1 MDALAPSDSPAGSLG
16 HCFRVGAG
24 LVWNDCKQGLRKH
37 LAGNTR
43 RDQLL
48 RAGGALFGLTFLAA
62 LHLAAYSLLM
72 YAGAGYIGAPAAAD
86 SHGMRDLLR
95 GVGTAVWC
103 FLLFVMMSGGLV
115 RALVV
120 LHEQDDSSLLL
131 SSPVS
136 PRAILAAR
144 LFGNALQS
152 CLVDGFIIIPWI
164 NVMVFVFGKWPCL
177 WGYAVWFAL
186 AIIVTCLDGLF
197 SFGLI
202 AWLGLRRARFLSQ
215 AVPFLLIFGVTFF
228 AGTLSVSVAEM
239 HVGEQRQMPPEMQAY
254 FIALSHTPLVWINR
268 AAGGNPLFLA
278 MIFSA
283 AGALAMITLRLT
295 ERAFVEG
302 TQHLAEDAGSA
313 PPGTAEAPFRAGV
326 LRLEVGKNLRLI
338 ARTPMMTVQCLA
350 QSLMP
355 IGIACVLGREDVARA
370 VAFFVIFAAG
380 VLAGMFTIAAGTV
393 EECDDLLAMSP
404 NRALV
409 FRLGKMLSGCLGP
422 LGVALL
428 AGIGLLLDGEPLL
441 AAAVWFGGIP
451 LGLASSVA
459 GETFATPVKPGT
471 RPKLLADP
479 IMMIPLLGMQIVS
492 GLVAGLTVFAAA
504 FSWPLLLLSLV
515 AGYLV
520 LVLAMGLAQ
529 LRKPLF

>member
-1 MDALAPSDSPAGSLG
+1 MFAFAPSVSPAVSWAHSL
-16 HCFRVGAG
+16 RVCTS

-43 RDQLL
+43 RDQWL
-48 RAGGALFGLTFLAA
+48 RTGGALFGLAFMAGLHFAA
-62 LHLAAYSLLM
+62 FALFTYTWLSPSAHKPDLI
-72 YAGAGYIGAPAAAD
+72 AGL
-86 SHGMRDLLR
+86 S
-95 GVGTAVWC
+95 TSVWS
-103 FLLFVMMSGGLV
+103 FLLFVMLSGGLV

-136 PRAILAAR
+136 PRAILAGR

-152 CLVDGFIIIPWI
+152 CLVDGFIIIPYI
-164 NVMVFVFGKWPCL
+164 NVRIFVLGLHLNFL
-177 WGYAVWFAL
+177 WGYTVWFAL
-186 AIIVTCLDGLF
+186 AIIVTCIDGLF

-202 AWLGLRRARFLSQ
+202 RWLGLRRARFFSQ
-215 AVPFLLIFGVTFF
+215 AVPFLLIFGVTFL
-228 AGTLSVSVAEM
+228 AGTLSVSVAQLSADQA
-239 HVGEQRQMPPEMQAY
+239 HMPPEMQAH
-254 FIALSHTPLVWINR
+254 FIALSHTPLVWIAR
-268 AAGGNPLFLA
+268 AAAGNPLDLA
-278 MIFSA
+278 LIFFTA
-283 AGALAMITLRLT
+283 AALAMVTLRLT

-313 PPGTAEAPFRAGV
+313 KPGTADAPFRTGV
-326 LRLEVGKNLRLI
+326 LRLEVSKNLRLI
-338 ARTPMMTVQCLA
+338 VRTPMMMVQCLA

-355 IGIACVLGREDVARA
+355 IGIACVLGRDDIARA

-393 EECDDLLAMSP
+393 EECDDLLSMSP
-404 NRALV
+404 HGARR
-409 FRLGKMLSGCLGP
+409 FRFGKMLSGFLWP

-428 AGIGLLLDGEPLL
+428 VGIGLLLEGEQLL
-441 AAAVWFGGIP
+441 AAAVLFGGIP
-451 LGLASSVA
+451 LGLASSLA

-504 FSWPLLLLSLV
+504 FSEALLLLSLL
-515 AGYLV
+515 ASYLV
-520 LVLAMGLAQ
+520 LVLAVGLAQ

>member
-1 MDALAPSDSPAGSLG
+1 MDAFAPSVSPAGAWAHS
-16 HCFRVGAG
+16 FRVCAR

-37 LAGNTR
+37 LAGSTR
-43 RDQLL
+43 RDRLL
-48 RAGGALFGLTFLAA
+48 RAGGALFGVAFMAGLHFAA
-62 LHLAAYSLLM
+62 FALFSYTWLSPSEHKGEL
-72 YAGAGYIGAPAAAD
+72 I
-86 SHGMRDLLR
+86 
-95 GVGTAVWC
+95 VGLSTSVWA
-103 FLLFVMMSGGLV
+103 FLLFVMLSGGLV

-152 CLVDGFIIIPWI
+152 CLVDGFIIIPYI
-164 NVMVFVFGKWPCL
+164 NVRIFVLGFHFNFL

-186 AIIVTCLDGLF
+186 AVIVTCADGLF

-202 AWLGLRRARFLSQ
+202 RWLGLRRARFFSQ
-215 AVPFLLIFGVTFF
+215 AVPFLLIFGVTLL
-228 AGTLSVSVAEM
+228 AGTLSVSVSQLSADQA
-239 HVGEQRQMPPEMQAY
+239 HMPPAMQAW
-254 FIALSHTPLVWINR
+254 FIALSHTPLVWIAWA
-268 AAGGNPLFLA
+268 AAGRPLQLV

-283 AGALAMITLRLT
+283 AAALAMITLRLT
-295 ERAFVEG
+295 ERAFIEG

-313 PPGTAEAPFRAGV
+313 KPGSADAPFRPGV

-338 ARTPMMTVQCLA
+338 VRTPMMMVQCLA

-355 IGIACVLGREDVARA
+355 IGIACVLGRDDFPRG

-404 NRALV
+404 RGAGL
-409 FRLGKMLSGCLGP
+409 FRFGKMLSGCLGP
-422 LGVALL
+422 LGFALL
-428 AGIGLLLDGEPLL
+428 LGAVLLLDGEPLL
-441 AAAVWFGGIP
+441 ATAVLLGGIP
-451 LGLASSVA
+451 LGMASSVA

-504 FSWPLLLLSLV
+504 FSWPLLLLSFP
-515 AGYLV
+515 ASYLV
-520 LVLAMGLAQ
+520 LVLAIGLAQ